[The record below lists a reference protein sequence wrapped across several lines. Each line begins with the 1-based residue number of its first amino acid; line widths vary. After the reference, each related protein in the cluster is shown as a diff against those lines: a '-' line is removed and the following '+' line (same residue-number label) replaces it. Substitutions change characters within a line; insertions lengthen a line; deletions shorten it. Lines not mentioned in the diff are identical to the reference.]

1 MARAV
6 ATGWTGVDMSTPLLQ
21 EFVPDMD
28 AISMRFF
35 YRKSWREGRSD
46 LDLTRQFAKYRERG
60 TFFTSRC
67 HCTRQTTSSSSP
79 SFSFFTV
86 VHNTKNPI
94 SMLSAHECETG
105 RIGSQKHL
113 QNCPMYKNRT
123 R

>member
-79 SFSFFTV
+79 SFSFF
-86 VHNTKNPI
+86 H
-94 SMLSAHECETG
+94 SSAQY
-105 RIGSQKHL
+105 QKPDKHA
-113 QNCPMYKNRT
+113 QCS
-123 R
+123 